1 MVRWRLKL
9 PVRNRFRLPGGS
21 TDTMALA
28 PETAASASSRE
39 EVGRSAGRLIRQLGL
54 VRLLAT
60 LGFLVFAFAVARF
73 STQMPLLGDA
83 EHAMYD
89 MRAANFAKKVDQDPR
104 ILMVVYTDDTLI
116 DTGQRSPVDRT
127 ILAKALTNI
136 DKMGAKSIGIDI
148 LFDQPQ
154 DDDETLKA
162 AFRSMRTPT
171 HVAYASNETNNEA
184 IQFRQQQFLEQF
196 LKDITTNRTVPT
208 SIRLI
213 TDADGVARRWPDQPK
228 NLPPIMVRAMTP
240 PNPAFA
246 DYRGAIRFRLPLS
259 SDRPVINKLPIDLFA
274 DPESAAFVAS
284 EVKGRHILIGG
295 DFVDFDKFDTPLTR
309 IGDVVTGD
317 SQMIGLEV
325 HAHMMSQLLDNDQ
338 PPAFSDWSLWLVAA
352 GVVIAGCLT
361 AISQARAWIMGLLLG
376 SQILFFVSVPF
387 VLQYSGYD
395 TLNLP
400 SFGWAMGWLLAYTSV
415 GAAAR
420 VVGSKQRAFAQ
431 NALGKYL
438 PRSVA
443 AEILKD
449 PDKLALHGEKREIF
463 CVFTDLEGFTK
474 LTHAIEPEMVA
485 VLLNTYLDRLAE
497 VVLQYGG
504 TLDKFVGDAVVAF
517 WGAPIAYPDDGE
529 RAVRAAWA
537 MYQAGEDFRNT
548 APEGVPPIGR
558 TRVGVHFGEAIV
570 GNFGGEGRIQYT
582 AFGDSM
588 NTAAR
593 LEAANKNLDT
603 RVLVSRE
610 AAERSGLDWYRP
622 MGRIVLRGRAKP
634 VDIFEPAPDMPD
646 AERAEIAQLITAHEQ
661 GDTDSVAHLTTRL
674 GELVQDD
681 AIANLF
687 KRLGQTQ
694 KGESYVLG

>member
-1 MVRWRLKL
+1 
-9 PVRNRFRLPGGS
+9 
-21 TDTMALA
+21 MALK
-28 PETAASASSRE
+28 PDTASAPSSRD
-39 EVGRSAGRLIRQLGL
+39 EVGRSANRLIRQLGL
-54 VRLLAT
+54 VRMLAT
-60 LGFLVFAFAVARF
+60 LGFLVFALAVARY
-73 STQMPLLGDA
+73 SPTMPLLGDA
-83 EHAMYD
+83 ENAMYD

-127 ILAKALTNI
+127 ILANALTNI
-136 DKMGAKSIGIDI
+136 DRMGAKSIGIDI

-154 DDDETLKA
+154 DDDEALKT
-162 AFRSMRTPT
+162 AFRSMQTPT
-171 HVAYASNETNNEA
+171 HVAYASNETNTEA
-184 IQFRQQQFLEQF
+184 IQFRQQEFLEQF
-196 LKDITTNRTVPT
+196 LKDITTAKTVPT
-208 SIRLI
+208 SIRLL
-213 TDADGVARRWPDQPK
+213 TDPDGVARRWPDQPK

-240 PNPAFA
+240 PNAAFA

-274 DPESAAFVAS
+274 DPASAAFVAS
-284 EVKGRHILIGG
+284 EVKGKHVLIGG

-338 PPAFSDWSLWLVAA
+338 PFSFPGWSLW
-352 GVVIAGCLT
+352 VIALVVVLAGCAT

-376 SQILFFVSVPF
+376 SQILFFITVPF
-387 VLQYSGYD
+387 ILQYQGFD
-395 TLNLP
+395 TLDLP
-400 SFGWAMGWLLAYTSV
+400 SFGWATGWLLAYTSV

-463 CVFTDLEGFTK
+463 CVFTDLEG
-474 LTHAIEPEMVA
+474 
-485 VLLNTYLDRLAE
+485 
-497 VVLQYGG
+497 G

-517 WGAPIAYPDDGE
+517 WGAPISFPDDGE

-537 MYQAGEDFRNT
+537 MYEAGEEFRRS

-634 VDIFEPAPDMPD
+634 VDIFEPAPDMP
-646 AERAEIAQLITAHEQ
+646 AGERTQIAQLVTAHEA
-661 GDTDSVAHLTTRL
+661 GDSDAVVQLTSQL
-674 GELVQDD
+674 QEMGQEE

>member
-1 MVRWRLKL
+1 MK
-9 PVRNRFRLPGGS
+9 P
-21 TDTMALA
+21 DTVSA
-28 PETAASASSRE
+28 PTSRD
-39 EVGRSAGRLIRQLGL
+39 EVGRSANRLIRQLGL

-60 LGFLVFAFAVARF
+60 FGFLVFALAVARY
-73 STQMPLLGDA
+73 SPQMPLLGDA
-83 EHAMYD
+83 ENAMYD

-127 ILAKALTNI
+127 ILANALTNI

-154 DDDETLKA
+154 DDDEALKT
-162 AFRSMRTPT
+162 AFRSMQTPT
-171 HVAYASNETNNEA
+171 HVAYASNETNTEA
-184 IQFRQQQFLEQF
+184 IQFRQQQFLESF
-196 LKDITTNRTVPT
+196 LKDITTDKTVPT

-240 PNPAFA
+240 PNAAFA
-246 DYRGAIRFRLPLS
+246 DYRGAIRFRVPLS

-274 DPESAAFVAS
+274 DPASAEFVAS
-284 EVKGRHILIGG
+284 EVKGKHVLIGG

-309 IGDVVTGD
+309 IGDVVTGE

-338 PPAFSDWSLWLVAA
+338 PYAFPAWSLWVIAV
-352 GVVIAGCLT
+352 VVILAGFAT

-376 SQILFFVSVPF
+376 VQILFFITVPLI
-387 VLQYSGYD
+387 LQYQGFD

-400 SFGWAMGWLLAYTSV
+400 SFGWATGWLLAYTSV

-485 VLLNTYLDRLAE
+485 LLLNNYLDRLAD

-517 WGAPIAYPDDGE
+517 WGAPISFPDDGE

-537 MYQAGEDFRNT
+537 MYEAGEEFRRS

-610 AAERSGLDWYRP
+610 AAVRSGLDWFRP
-622 MGRIVLRGRAKP
+622 MGRIVLRGRARP
-634 VDIFEPAPDMPD
+634 VDIFEPAPDMPES
-646 AERAEIAQLITAHEQ
+646 ERIRIGEIVAAHEA
-661 GDTDSVAHLTTRL
+661 GDLDAVVNLTTQL
-674 GELVQDD
+674 EAMGQEE

>member
-1 MVRWRLKL
+1 
-9 PVRNRFRLPGGS
+9 
-21 TDTMALA
+21 MASRA
-28 PETAASASSRE
+28 DSAAAAATSRDE
-39 EVGRSAGRLIRQLGL
+39 MGRSATRLIRQLGL

-60 LGFLVFAFAVARF
+60 LGFLVFALAIARY
-73 STQMPLLGDA
+73 STEMPLLGDA
-83 EHAMYD
+83 ENAMYD

-127 ILAKALTNI
+127 ILANALTNI
-136 DKMGAKSIGIDI
+136 DRMGAKSIGIDI

-154 DDDETLKA
+154 DDDEALKTA
-162 AFRSMRTPT
+162 LRGMRTPT
-171 HVAYASNETNNEA
+171 HVAYASNATNTEA

-196 LKDITTNRTVPT
+196 LKDVTTDKTKPT
-208 SIRLI
+208 SIRLV
-213 TDADGVARRWPDQPK
+213 TDSDGVARRWPDQPN
-228 NLPPIMVRAMTP
+228 NLPQIMVRAMTP
-240 PNPAFA
+240 PDPAFA

-274 DPESAAFVAS
+274 DPASAEFVAS

-309 IGDVVTGD
+309 IGDVVTGE

-325 HAHMMSQLLDNDQ
+325 HAHMMSQLLDKDR
-338 PPAFSDWSLWLVAA
+338 PFAFPNWSLWAMALA
-352 GVVIAGCLT
+352 VVIAGCIT

-376 SQILFFVSVPF
+376 SQILFFMTAPF
-387 VLQYSGYD
+387 ILQYQGFD

-400 SFGWAMGWLLAYTSV
+400 SFGWATGWLLAYTSV

-485 VLLNTYLDRLAE
+485 FLLNNYLDRLAD

-517 WGAPIAYPDDGE
+517 WGAPIGFPDDGE

-537 MYQAGEDFRNT
+537 MYEAGEDFRRT

-634 VDIFEPAPDMPD
+634 VDIFEPAPDRPES
-646 AERAEIAQLITAHEQ
+646 ERQAIA
-661 GDTDSVAHLTTRL
+661 
-674 GELVQDD
+674 ELVAAHQAGNDAAVVQLTSQLAELGQEE

>member
-1 MVRWRLKL
+1 
-9 PVRNRFRLPGGS
+9 
-21 TDTMALA
+21 MALRPDSLSQA
-28 PETAASASSRE
+28 NSRG

-60 LGFLVFAFAVARF
+60 LGFMVFAIAVARY
-73 STQMPLLGDA
+73 SSQMPLLGSA
-83 EHAMYD
+83 ENAMYD
-89 MRAANFAKKVDQDPR
+89 MRAANFAEKVDQDPR

-127 ILAKALTNI
+127 ILANALTNL
-136 DKMGAKSIGIDI
+136 DTMGAKSIGIDI

-154 DDDETLKA
+154 DDDATLKSA
-162 AFRSMRTPT
+162 LRSMQTPT
-171 HVAYASNETNNEA
+171 HVAYASNDTNTEA
-184 IQFRQQQFLEQF
+184 IQFRQQEFLEQF
-196 LKDITTNRTVPT
+196 LKDVTTDKTVPT
-208 SIRLI
+208 SIRLL

-228 NLPPIMVRAMTP
+228 DLPPILVRAMTP
-240 PNPAFA
+240 ANAAFA

-274 DPESAAFVAS
+274 DPETAAFVAS
-284 EVKGRHILIGG
+284 EVKGKHILIGG

-309 IGDVVTGD
+309 IGDPVTGE

-325 HAHMMSQLLDNDQ
+325 HAHIMSQLLDKDK
-338 PPAFSDWSLWLVAA
+338 PFSFPTWSLWLMAA
-352 GVVIAGCLT
+352 GVVTAGCLT
-361 AISQARAWIMGLLLG
+361 AASQARAWIMGLLLT
-376 SQILFFVSVPF
+376 SQILFFIAVPF
-387 VLQYSGYD
+387 ILQSSGFD

-431 NALGKYL
+431 SALGKYL

-485 VLLNTYLDRLAE
+485 LLLNNYLDRLAE

-517 WGAPIAYPDDGE
+517 WGAPIAFPDDGE

-537 MYQAGEDFRNT
+537 MYQEGENFRNS
-548 APEGVPPIGR
+548 APDGVPPIGR

-593 LEAANKNLDT
+593 LEAANKTLDT

-634 VDIFEPAPDMPD
+634 VDIFEPAPDKPES
-646 AERAEIAQLITAHEQ
+646 ERAEVLQLVTAHDA
-661 GDTDSVAHLTTRL
+661 GDSHAVVQLTTQLARL
-674 GELVQDD
+674 GQDV

>member
-1 MVRWRLKL
+1 MA
-9 PVRNRFRLPGGS
+9 S
-21 TDTMALA
+21 QYDTPSA
-28 PETAASASSRE
+28 ASSRKE
-39 EVGRSAGRLIRQLGL
+39 AGRSAGLLIRQLGL

-60 LGFLVFAFAVARF
+60 LGFLVFAVAVARF
-73 STQMPLLGDA
+73 STHMPLLGEA
-83 EHAMYD
+83 ENAMYD
-89 MRAANFAKKVDQDPR
+89 IRAANFAPKVDQDPR

-127 ILAKALTNI
+127 ILANALTNL
-136 DKMGAKSIGIDI
+136 DRMGAKSIGIDI

-154 DDDETLKA
+154 DDDAALKA
-162 AFRSMRTPT
+162 ALGSMQTPT
-171 HVAYASNETNNEA
+171 HVAFATNETNSEA
-184 IQFRQQQFLEQF
+184 IQFRQQEFLQTF
-196 LKDITTNRTVPT
+196 LNDVTTPKTVPT
-208 SIRLI
+208 SIRLL
-213 TDADGVARRWPDQPK
+213 TDPDDVIRRWPDQPN

-240 PNPAFA
+240 ANAAFK

-274 DPESAAFVAS
+274 DPASAEFVAS

-295 DFVDFDKFDTPLTR
+295 DFVDFDKFNTPLTR

-325 HAHMMSQLLDNDQ
+325 HAHMMSQLLDDDQ
-338 PPAFSDWSLWLVAA
+338 PFAFPGWSLWAMAA
-352 GVVIAGCLT
+352 AVVMAGCVT
-361 AISQARAWIMGLLLG
+361 AISQARAWIMGLMLG
-376 SQILFFVSVPF
+376 VQIMFFITVPF
-387 VLQYSGYD
+387 ILQYAGFD

-400 SFGWAMGWLLAYTSV
+400 SFGWATGWLLAYTSV

-420 VVGSKQRAFAQ
+420 VIGSKQRAFAQ

-485 VLLNTYLDRLAE
+485 LLLNNYLDRLAD

-517 WGAPIAYPDDGE
+517 WGAPIAFPDDGE

-537 MYQAGEDFRNT
+537 MYEAGEDFRRS
-548 APEGVPPIGR
+548 APDGVPPIGR

-593 LEAANKNLDT
+593 LEAANKSLDT
-603 RVLVSRE
+603 KVLVSRE

-634 VDIFEPAPDMPD
+634 VDIFEPVPNAPA
-646 AERAEIAQLITAHEQ
+646 AERASITGLLAAHEA
-661 GDTDSVAHLTTRL
+661 GDAQAVGQLTTQL
-674 GELVQDD
+674 AAMGQDD

-687 KRLGQTQ
+687 KRLAQTQ